1 MACAHQ
7 TVKRIGQMIRCF
19 GNRIAM
25 CVCHVCVCLV
35 CGCLVCGW
43 ARDIH
48 VCLFGSLNH
57 VYDCFRRWAIDFHKH
72 QNTPLLDKRH
82 SQPLEEHDG
91 MPSCMMGVPRL
102 VFFLSAVCGCGY
114 PLA

>member
-1 MACAHQ
+1 MLYGSVIFNMLRCYPWWCMACAHQ

-25 CVCHVCVCLV
+25 CGCLVCVCLLCEV
-35 CGCLVCGW
+35 

-57 VYDCFRRWAIDFHKH
+57 VYDC
-72 QNTPLLDKRH
+72 
-82 SQPLEEHDG
+82 
-91 MPSCMMGVPRL
+91 
-102 VFFLSAVCGCGY
+102 VFAGGL
-114 PLA
+114 